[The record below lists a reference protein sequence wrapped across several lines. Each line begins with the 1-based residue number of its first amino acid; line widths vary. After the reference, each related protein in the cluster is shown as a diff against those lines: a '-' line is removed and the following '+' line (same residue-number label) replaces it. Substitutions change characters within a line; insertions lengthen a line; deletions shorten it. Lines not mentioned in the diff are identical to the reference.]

1 MPKQTRAA
9 RPLLLAAALAATVA
23 LAGCASTPPA
33 QVPAAATAESPTR
46 APRVETT
53 HLERS
58 LLQAANAARAEVGV
72 QPLAPDSALAA
83 LARAHS
89 ADMARR
95 RFFSHATPEGT
106 LPTHRAREAGY
117 AYRRLGENLY
127 RGAIYSR
134 ASYTRRE
141 DRSTYRYEWR
151 TPEEVAQAAVAAW
164 LQSPSHRETLLA
176 AHFTHADFG
185 VAIRDLD
192 VYVTLNLSE
201 PRTPRWR
208 EVAASQPRPA
218 GAPADRAQPTSAE
231 PMATRRSASS

>member
-1 MPKQTRAA
+1 MPKQTRTA
-9 RPLLLAAALAATVA
+9 RPLLLAVALAATVA

-33 QVPAAATAESPTR
+33 QAPAAESPTR
-46 APRVETT
+46 APRVETA

-72 QPLAPDSALAA
+72 QPLASDSALAA

-127 RGAIYSR
+127 RGSIYSR
-134 ASYTRRE
+134 ASYTRRD

-151 TPEEVAQAAVAAW
+151 TPEEVAQAAVTAW

-176 AHFTHADFG
+176 SHFTHADFG

-192 VYVTLNLSE
+192 IYVTLNLSE
-201 PRTPRWR
+201 PRTLRWR
-208 EVAASQPRPA
+208 DVAASQPQPA
-218 GAPADRAQPTSAE
+218 PAQPTSAE

>member
-1 MPKQTRAA
+1 MPKQTRAV
-9 RPLLLAAALAATVA
+9 RPLLLAALAAGVA

-33 QVPAAATAESPTR
+33 QAPAAESPTR
-46 APRVETT
+46 APRVETA
-53 HLERS
+53 HLESS
-58 LLQAANAARAEVGV
+58 LLEAANAARAEVGV

-95 RFFSHATPEGT
+95 RFFAHATPEGT

-134 ASYTRRE
+134 ASYIRRE

-151 TPEEVAQAAVAAW
+151 TPEEVAQAAVTAW
-164 LQSPSHRETLLA
+164 LESPPHRETLLA

-201 PRTPRWR
+201 PRTPPRWR
-208 EVAASQPRPA
+208 EVTASRPQPA
-218 GAPADRAQPTSAE
+218 GAQPDRAQPTSAE
-231 PMATRRSASS
+231 PMATRRSASP